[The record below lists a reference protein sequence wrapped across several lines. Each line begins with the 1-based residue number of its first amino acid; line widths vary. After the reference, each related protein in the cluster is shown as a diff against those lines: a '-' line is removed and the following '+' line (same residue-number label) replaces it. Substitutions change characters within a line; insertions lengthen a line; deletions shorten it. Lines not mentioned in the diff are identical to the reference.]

1 MMNKELKNKIIELGI
16 EEDKATEVI
25 ELFNNENSSVSTEL
39 KELRSDING
48 IYQEVRESKK
58 ESISDIANTYNIRNR

>member
-1 MMNKELKNKIIELGI
+1 MDKELKNKIIELGI
-16 EEDKATEVI
+16 EEEKATEVI

-58 ESISDIANTYNIRNR
+58 ESISDIANKYNIRNR

>member
-1 MMNKELKNKIIELGI
+1 MKEEKKNKIIELGI

>member
-1 MMNKELKNKIIELGI
+1 MNKELKNKIIELGV
-16 EEDKATEVI
+16 EEEKATEVI

>member
-1 MMNKELKNKIIELGI
+1 MNKELKNKTIELGI

>member
-1 MMNKELKNKIIELGI
+1 MNKELKNKIIELGI

-39 KELRSDING
+39 KE
-48 IYQEVRESKK
+48 
-58 ESISDIANTYNIRNR
+58 

>member
-1 MMNKELKNKIIELGI
+1 MNEELKNKIIELGI

-58 ESISDIANTYNIRNR
+58 ESISNIANTYNIRNR

>member
-1 MMNKELKNKIIELGI
+1 MNKELKNKIIEVGI

>member
-1 MMNKELKNKIIELGI
+1 MNKELKNKIIELGI
-16 EEDKATEVI
+16 EEDKATEAI

>member
-1 MMNKELKNKIIELGI
+1 MNKELKNKIIELGI

>member
-1 MMNKELKNKIIELGI
+1 MNKKLKNKIIELGI

>member
-1 MMNKELKNKIIELGI
+1 MDKELKNKIIELGI
-16 EEDKATEVI
+16 EEEKATEVI

>member
-1 MMNKELKNKIIELGI
+1 MNEELKNKIIELGI